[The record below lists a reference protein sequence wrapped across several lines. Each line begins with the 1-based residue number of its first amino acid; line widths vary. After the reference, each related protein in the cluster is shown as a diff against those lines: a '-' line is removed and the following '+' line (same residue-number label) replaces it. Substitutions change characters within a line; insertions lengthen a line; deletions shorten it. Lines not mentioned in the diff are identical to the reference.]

1 MADTDP
7 TTTPDSTPTPA
18 PSEPTADAAGAD
30 TTPISGK
37 TFTQAEV
44 DNILKDR
51 LARQKAAV
59 EGAAQK
65 AKDEADRLV
74 AEKQGEF
81 EKLYKETLTK
91 FEQAELRAK
100 AAELARIKTTIGS
113 KLALPAE
120 LQDRLRG
127 ETEEEIE
134 ADAKILLAAIP
145 KPALIT
151 NTDASQGVNGSPPT
165 AQFSDEEIREMAAR
179 YGVTFEALKAQYH
192 K

>member
-1 MADTDP
+1 MADPTDP
-7 TTTPDSTPTPA
+7 TAAPEPVPA
-18 PSEPTADAAGAD
+18 SEPTADAAGAD
-30 TTPISGK
+30 PTSVSGK

-65 AKDEADRLV
+65 AKDEADRLA

-91 FEQAELRAK
+91 FEQAEARAK

-134 ADAKILLAAIP
+134 ADAKVLLAAIP
-145 KPALIT
+145 KPTPVT
-151 NTDASQGVNGSPPT
+151 NTDATSGVNGSQPT
-165 AQFSDEEIREMAAR
+165 AQYTDEEIRNMAAE
-179 YGVTFEALKAQYH
+179 YGVKFEHLKATLV

>member
-1 MADTDP
+1 MSEE
-7 TTTPDSTPTPA
+7 TPVTPEPA
-18 PSEPTADAAGAD
+18 NSEPTADPAGAD
-30 TTPISGK
+30 PTPNGGATK

-65 AKDEADRLV
+65 AKDEAERLA

-81 EKLYKETLTK
+81 EKLYKDTLTK
-91 FEQAELRAK
+91 LEQAELRARTS
-100 AAELARIKTTIGS
+100 ELARIRTTIGA
-113 KLALPAE
+113 KLQLPTE

-145 KPALIT
+145 KPTPIT
-151 NTDASQGVNGSPPT
+151 NTDGAQGVNGSVPT
-165 AQFSDEEIREMAAR
+165 QQYTDAEIRDMAAQ
-179 YGVTFEALKAQYH
+179 YGVKFEHLKASLI